1 MEMVVVGNV
10 TFTDRPAGR
19 DRSAFVG
26 TLDQVMDDVPT
37 AAEIRERAG
46 VITDSPLPV
55 SRVE

>member
-1 MEMVVVGNV
+1 MGNV